1 MLQQLS
7 AYAIICPRQPQGGSA
22 DGNGSGNLPFQMM
35 ACTKKEKEEH
45 RMRNYLKYAVVLIL
59 AVALLALG
67 GISCSTGEEGGPTPT
82 PSATPTP
89 TAAPPKEH
97 YKIGAVLDLNGAYSN
112 LGIPEKRTLEM
123 MVGQI
128 NENGGVNGHLLD
140 VSIFDAKSLVDECV
154 SGVVGL
160 IADNVLAII
169 GPSSSGESAG
179 IIETVTAAKVPN
191 ISLAARLSIVTP
203 VEERYWVFK
212 TPQTEVEAV
221 RAIYAYLQ
229 GKGITEIAII
239 TDTSG
244 YGQGGKQYLES
255 DAADYGIT
263 ILDAK
268 TFNSGDTDMTPQL
281 THINGTAG
289 VQAVICWGTDKE
301 SVIVAQNMKTL
312 QMTIPLFCS
321 HGVATKAFI
330 NAGGAAVEG
339 VIIPAGK
346 LLAADEIPA
355 SDPQQKV
362 LLKYKNDYEAI
373 YGADSI
379 DTFGG
384 HAYDA
389 LSMVVA
395 ALGNMT
401 EGLSLAE
408 ARAFIRDY
416 IENDIKNLA
425 LTGGVFTMSPT
436 NHLGMS
442 PGSLLMYEIKN
453 GDWSWLK

>member
-1 MLQQLS
+1 
-7 AYAIICPRQPQGGSA
+7 
-22 DGNGSGNLPFQMM
+22 
-35 ACTKKEKEEH
+35 
-45 RMRNYLKYAVVLIL
+45 MRNYVKYAVVLIL
-59 AVALLALG
+59 VAAVLALG
-67 GISCSTGEEGGPTPT
+67 GLSCAQEE
-82 PSATPTP
+82 A
-89 TAAPPKEH
+89 KET

-112 LGIPEKRTLEM
+112 LGIPEKQTLEM
-123 MVGQI
+123 MVDQI
-128 NENGGVNGHLLD
+128 NEDGGVNGHPLE
-140 VSIFDAKSLVDECV
+140 VIISDAKSTVDDCV
-154 SGVVGL
+154 SVVVGL
-160 IADNVLAII
+160 IGQDNVLAII
-169 GPSSSGESAG
+169 GPSSSGESEG
-179 IIETVTAAKVPN
+179 IIGTVTEAEVPN

-203 VEERYWVFK
+203 VEQRYWVFK

-229 GKGITEIAII
+229 GKGITDIAII

-255 DAADYGIT
+255 DAGDYGIT

-268 TFNSGDTDMTPQL
+268 TFSSGDTDMTSQL
-281 THINGTAG
+281 THIKGTAG
-289 VQAVICWGTDKE
+289 VQAVICWATDKE
-301 SVIVAQNMKTL
+301 SAVVAQNMKTL

-330 NAGGAAVEG
+330 NAGGASVEG

-362 LLKYKNDYEAI
+362 LVKYKNDYEAI
-373 YGADSI
+373 YGAGSI
-379 DTFGG
+379 STFGG

-395 ALGNMT
+395 ALENMPEDLT
-401 EGLSLAE
+401 TTE

-416 IENDIKNLA
+416 IENDIKDLA

-453 GDWSWLK
+453 GNWSWLK